1 MRGRARQVLS
11 FGDAGKMLVRPKMSG
26 LVLAKIPPWASEG
39 GMHEC
44 ASICLGEVG
53 DIKLVLTRLGEG

>member
-1 MRGRARQVLS
+1 
-11 FGDAGKMLVRPKMSG
+11 MSG